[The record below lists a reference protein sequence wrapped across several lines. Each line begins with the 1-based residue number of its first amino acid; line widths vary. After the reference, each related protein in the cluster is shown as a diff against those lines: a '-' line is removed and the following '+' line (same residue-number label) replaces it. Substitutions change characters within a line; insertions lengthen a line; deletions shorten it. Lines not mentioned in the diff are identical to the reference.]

1 MDSKELENGGSFI
14 PASQRPDGTW
24 RKPRRVK
31 EGYVPQEEV
40 PLYESKGKQFM
51 NRKPQVATGGRAD
64 VSAHHTIPGLYIQED
79 KVKKE
84 KKKSKTQS
92 TTTAAAAQ
100 AVENVRKS
108 LSQTK
113 ITDSSPTV
121 QQQEPAKRLKGL
133 KKRLREIEALE
144 EKIHAGDIKNPEKE
158 QLDKVARK
166 KEVIKEIRMLE
177 AAN

>member
-1 MDSKELENGGSFI
+1 
-14 PASQRPDGTW
+14 
-24 RKPRRVK
+24 
-31 EGYVPQEEV
+31 
-40 PLYESKGKQFM
+40 M
-51 NRKPQVATGGRAD
+51 NRKPQVAVGVTAD

-92 TTTAAAAQ
+92 TTTTTTQ
-100 AVENVRKS
+100 GTVHCGHICTCVIILTLFHTLTAVENVTKT

-113 ITDSSPTV
+113 ITESPTAAQ
-121 QQQEPAKRLKGL
+121 QQQEPAKRLKSL

-144 EKIHAGDIKNPEKE
+144 QKIHAGDIKNPEKE

>member
-1 MDSKELENGGSFI
+1 
-14 PASQRPDGTW
+14 
-24 RKPRRVK
+24 
-31 EGYVPQEEV
+31 
-40 PLYESKGKQFM
+40 M
-51 NRKPQVATGGRAD
+51 NRKPQVAVGVTAD

-92 TTTAAAAQ
+92 TTTTTTQ
-100 AVENVRKS
+100 AVENVTKT

-113 ITDSSPTV
+113 ITESPTAAQ
-121 QQQEPAKRLKGL
+121 QQQEPAKRLKSL

-144 EKIHAGDIKNPEKE
+144 QKIHAGDIKNPEKE